1 MNKNITINFTLK
13 VYHVVIAALCIT
25 SVAGLYGTAHY
36 ATIAGGAQDLNET
49 YCHQLNDLQQQV
61 GELNQKIYD
70 DEQGEF
76 KRLDIQCYSALKP
89 AE

>member
-13 VYHVVIAALCIT
+13 VYHIVIAALCIT

-36 ATIAGGAQDLNET
+36 ATIAGSAQDLNKT
-49 YCHQLNDLQQQV
+49 YKHEVNELREKV
-61 GELNQKIYD
+61 EELNLELYG
-70 DEQGEF
+70 DEQGKF
-76 KRLDIQCYSALKP
+76 KRLEIECYSSFKP

>member
-49 YCHQLNDLQQQV
+49 YSHQLNDLQQQV
-61 GELNQKIYD
+61 GELNQKIYG
-70 DEQGEF
+70 DEQSEF
-76 KRLDIQCYSALKP
+76 KRLDTQCYTVFKP